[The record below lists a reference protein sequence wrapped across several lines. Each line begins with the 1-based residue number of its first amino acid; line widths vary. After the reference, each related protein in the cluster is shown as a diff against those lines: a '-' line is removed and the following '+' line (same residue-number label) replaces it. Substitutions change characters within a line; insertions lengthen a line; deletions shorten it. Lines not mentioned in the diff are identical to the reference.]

1 MDGRRMPHRVGPIA
15 RRQMPRKDELI
26 MATLNEVAQALSFSL
41 AEPLERFCGNEML
54 YTRFLKKF
62 IADTT
67 YAELAQ
73 AMQDADAETILRA
86 AHTLK
91 GVSANLG
98 LNALTAASAEMVS
111 AVRNDVPADAPEMQA
126 LFDALKAIYETTIE
140 VLETLA

>member
-1 MDGRRMPHRVGPIA
+1 
-15 RRQMPRKDELI
+15 

-41 AEPLERFCGNEML
+41 AEPLERFCGNELL

-62 IADTT
+62 IADGT
-67 YAELAQ
+67 YAELAK
-73 AMQDADAETILRA
+73 AMEDADADTILRA

-98 LNALTAASAEMVS
+98 LDALTAASAEMVS
-111 AVRNDVPADAPEMQA
+111 AVRSHVPADAPEMQA
-126 LFDALKAIYETTIE
+126 LFASLKAVYETTIQ